1 MRFGIEGTPDLG
13 QSSLCIRSWP
23 GVKWPG
29 VMSATMLPRRL
40 RTMRVRFS
48 RLGVVV
54 AVTVTACLLLAAD
67 EQPAGVVATLK
78 GHTEA
83 LYAVAFS
90 PDGKLIA
97 TGSFDKTIKL
107 WDASGKEIRTFG
119 GPAGHQNLV
128 LAVAFSRNGQMLAS
142 GSSDNSAKIWDVPSN
157 SPLREFAFAAPVLTV
172 ATSADGTKV
181 AGGGADGSIKVWNA
195 ADGKPAQT
203 IAGHS

>member
-1 MRFGIEGTPDLG
+1 
-13 QSSLCIRSWP
+13 
-23 GVKWPG
+23 
-29 VMSATMLPRRL
+29 
-40 RTMRVRFS
+40 MRVRFS

-97 TGSFDKTIKL
+97 SGSFDKTVKL
-107 WDASGKEIRTFG
+107 WDPSGKEIRTLN

-142 GSSDNSAKIWDVPSN
+142 GSQDKTVQIGDTTKEATILTYAGALGVV
-157 SPLREFAFAAPVLTV
+157 FAATWEPSGTFCV
-172 ATSADGTKV
+172 AS
-181 AGGGADGSIKVWNA
+181 GSGDRAVRVWRA
-195 ADGKPAQT
+195 L
-203 IAGHS
+203 

>member
-1 MRFGIEGTPDLG
+1 MSAQFSRWIFVIAILAA
-13 QSSLCIRSWP
+13 SSL
-23 GVKWPG
+23 
-29 VMSATMLPRRL
+29 L
-40 RTMRVRFS
+40 
-48 RLGVVV
+48 
-54 AVTVTACLLLAAD
+54 TASD
-67 EQPAGVVATLK
+67 ERPAGVTATLK

-107 WDASGKEIRTFG
+107 WDLSGKEIRTLG
-119 GPAGHQNLV
+119 GPPGHQNLV

-157 SPLREFAFAAPVLTV
+157 SPLREFAFAAPVQSVSMSL
-172 ATSADGTKV
+172 DGTKV

-195 ADGKPAQT
+195 VDGKPAQM
-203 IAGHS
+203 

>member
-1 MRFGIEGTPDLG
+1 
-13 QSSLCIRSWP
+13 
-23 GVKWPG
+23 
-29 VMSATMLPRRL
+29 MSATMLPRRL

-54 AVTVTACLLLAAD
+54 AVTGTACLLLAAD

-97 TGSFDKTIKL
+97 TGSFDKTVKL
-107 WDASGKEIRTFG
+107 WDQSGKEIRTLN
-119 GPAGHQNLV
+119 GPAAHQNLV

-142 GSSDNSAKIWDVPSN
+142 GSQDNTGKIWDVPS
-157 SPLREFAFAAPVLTV
+157 STPLRELAFAGPVQAL
-172 ATSADGTKV
+172 AMSLDGTKI
-181 AGGGADGSIKVWNA
+181 AGGGSDGTIKVWNA
-195 ADGKPAQT
+195 PDGKPLHT
-203 IAGHS
+203 ITGHSGPINGLAYSTNNQLLASAGADHTLRF